1 MEGLG
6 LDLATFVGQLV
17 SFLILLGLLV
27 YFGYK
32 PIRKMLDERAN
43 RIREGMEQAEAIKKE
58 YEHAQVA
65 VQEQIN
71 ESRQEGQ
78 AIIAQAGKL
87 GDRVREEAREEARQ
101 EAQAISDRA
110 RVEAQRERDKLVD
123 ELRGEFVDIAMLAA
137 EKVINETLDREKHR
151 RLIEEALGESA
162 TFRKN

>member
-110 RVEAQRERDKLVD
+110 RVEAQRESDKLVD

>member
-87 GDRVREEAREEARQ
+87 GDRLREETREEARQ

-137 EKVINETLDREKHR
+137 EKVINETLDKEKHR